1 VQEPSGRLRELR
13 GIDKETERG
22 KTASAATAATTAAA
36 AEHSA
41 RCRVNSTGR
50 RRYLSDMPQDQV
62 R

>member
-1 VQEPSGRLRELR
+1 MQEPSRRLRELR
-13 GIDKETERG
+13 GIDQETERG
-22 KTASAATAATTAAA
+22 NSAAAATATTTTAA

-41 RCRVNSTGR
+41 RCRVSSAGR